1 MKFPTSFHLNFMGK
15 MEAANE
21 AHGPKPRNMSWS
33 STTDVAFGTTY
44 SCCAKT
50 SEERSWDTNL
60 LNVFKGERGNGNV
73 RKSTWH
79 LTKKIMS
86 LRALFGPVTAVVAST
101 TNLILMC
108 LAVYLDY
115 YDGSNTRLFKTA
127 LLLPSFL
134 RALGRGQYSFKGHKP
149 CWSKELSSY

>member
-1 MKFPTSFHLNFMGK
+1 
-15 MEAANE
+15 
-21 AHGPKPRNMSWS
+21 
-33 STTDVAFGTTY
+33 
-44 SCCAKT
+44 
-50 SEERSWDTNL
+50 
-60 LNVFKGERGNGNV
+60 
-73 RKSTWH
+73 
-79 LTKKIMS
+79 MS
-86 LRALFGPVTAVVAST
+86 LRALFGPVTAAVAST

>member
-1 MKFPTSFHLNFMGK
+1 MLLFFSMSAFSLLWGSTWGYNFDIILLNFQGCFLFFDRESTSHGPKSFWESKTMKFPTSFHLHFMGK

-50 SEERSWDTNL
+50 SEEERSWDTNL

-86 LRALFGPVTAVVAST
+86 LRPYST
-101 TNLILMC
+101 Q
-108 LAVYLDY
+108 
-115 YDGSNTRLFKTA
+115 S
-127 LLLPSFL
+127 P
-134 RALGRGQYSFKGHKP
+134 QQQ
-149 CWSKELSSY
+149 